1 MELVAKIEQLGF
13 VRALKGSFFVY
24 PVVNAL
30 HIAAIGM
37 LLTSVVLIDLRV
49 LGAFRSLPEAA
60 FVGVLRRLA
69 FTALAAAMLTGLLL
83 FSVRASEYVGQPVF
97 LAKIGLVLVAALNF
111 LAFLHVAR
119 SGGRVA
125 MARALA
131 ALSLLLWPS
140 ILLAGRFIGFL

>member
-1 MELVAKIEQLGF
+1 MDLFGAIEQLGF

-49 LGAFRSLPEAA
+49 LGAFRALPEAP
-60 FVGVLRRLA
+60 FVAVLRRLA
-69 FTALAAAMLTGLLL
+69 FIALAGAVLTGLLL
-83 FSVRASEYVGQPVF
+83 FSVRASEYVEQPVF
-97 LAKIGLVLVAALNF
+97 LAKIALILVAALNF
-111 LAFLHVAR
+111 LAFLYVSRTGA
-119 SGGRVA
+119 GTA
-125 MARALA
+125 LARAFTL
-131 ALSLLLWPS
+131 LSLLVWPS